1 MTTNFQKTKAQLG
14 QDFEFIVSLPTPT
27 NPATPNQPVLNIV
40 GSGFSNQ
47 VVLTPERLPLS
58 VSAIANDRKTL
69 TITANTLSLKPL
81 QREAFLLTNSDNFYP
96 ISLTRISGTT
106 AILAEPLPK
115 DVEISGLGVAGLV
128 FATYRT
134 TLPTNPYTA
143 TKQTLALSVDYL
155 ENFSTTTAKNSIKSS
170 LKVCAKPFSTGLTH
184 TQVLDNFPNLA
195 EVMSRRQNDLNIF
208 IEGGESDLLFVVRD
222 ALFAKNCTEDE
233 VFNAEIFQQPHLYF
247 SVARIYEVIGQ
258 LEIAEKM
265 RTRAY
270 TLLDAALKI
279 VSLDIDGDGIVD
291 PEETIIPIKGGKPSD
306 LGGNFYGRPISE
318 YEAKFIPKRGM
329 RF

>member
-1 MTTNFQKTKAQLG
+1 MTNFQNTKAQLG

-27 NPATPNQPVLNIV
+27 NPATPNQPILNIV
-40 GSGFSNQ
+40 GQGFSNQ
-47 VVLTPERLPLS
+47 VILTPERLPLS
-58 VSAIANDRKTL
+58 VNAIANDRKTL
-69 TITANTLSLKPL
+69 TLTANTLSLKPL

-106 AILAEPLPK
+106 AILSEPLPK
-115 DVEISGLGVAGLV
+115 DIEIGGGGLAGLV

-143 TKQTLALSVDYL
+143 TKQTLSLSVEYL
-155 ENFSTTTAKNSIKSS
+155 ENFSTTTARKIIKSS
-170 LKVCAKPFSTGLTH
+170 LKVCAKPFATGLTH
-184 TQVLDNFPNLA
+184 TQLLDNFPNLG
-195 EVMSRRQNDLNIF
+195 EVMSRRQTDLNAF
-208 IEGGESDLLFVVRD
+208 IDGGETDLLLVVRD

-233 VFNAEIFQQPHLYF
+233 IFNAEIFQQPHLYF

-270 TLLDAALKI
+270 SLLDAALKI
-279 VSLDIDGDGIVD
+279 VSLDLDGDGIID
-291 PEETIIPIKGGKPSD
+291 PEETIVPAKGGKPTD
-306 LGGNFYGRPISE
+306 LQGNFYGRNVSE
-318 YEAKFIPKRGM
+318 YESQFVPRRGM